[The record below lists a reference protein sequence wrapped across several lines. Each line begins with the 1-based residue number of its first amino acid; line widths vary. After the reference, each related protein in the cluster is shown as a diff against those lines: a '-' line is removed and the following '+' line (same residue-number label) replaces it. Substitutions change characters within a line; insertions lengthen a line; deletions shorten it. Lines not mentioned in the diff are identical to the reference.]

1 MFRRG
6 DLIFHR
12 HHGLGRVQGSSP
24 GVGSGS
30 AQNLVSIRF
39 ERLKLDLKLPQA
51 RLAECSRA
59 VLDSHQARGVLEHLS
74 RSDKVLAEE
83 YRVRR
88 KNNLERLSSGDPY
101 ELCDVIAGLRRLRE
115 KQGRLSRTDEE
126 HLRTATLV
134 LADELAV
141 SLDCEGGV
149 IATELSALS
158 ELHPQRESSSQ
169 R

>member
-1 MFRRG
+1 MFSRG

-12 HHGLGRVQGSSP
+12 HHGLGRVRGTSP
-24 GVGSGS
+24 ARESGS
-30 AQNLVSIRF
+30 HQKLVSVRF
-39 ERLKLDLKLPQA
+39 ERLGLELKLPQT

-59 VLDSHQARGVLEHLS
+59 VLDSQQAQGVLDHLYGC
-74 RSDKVLAEE
+74 DTVLADD

-101 ELCDVIAGLRRLRE
+101 ELCDVISGLHRLRE
-115 KQGRLSRTDEE
+115 RKGRLSRTDNE
-126 HLRTATLV
+126 HLRTATHV

-141 SLDCEGGV
+141 SLGCESGA
-149 IATELSALS
+149 IAGEVSRSL
-158 ELHPQRESSSQ
+158 QRESSSQ